1 MADNLNTAA
10 QPAAEAAT
18 PPSGAT
24 PTVVFGRFMLPDMSE
39 HPCQVASLSLS
50 KVRLL
55 TTLDVPVGV
64 QIVAYIEEFGRI
76 EGRIAQHIPG
86 GFELAFEL
94 NEKRRERFKTR
105 LKWLRDKATGN
116 AEEARRHPRYE
127 PADAKSHITLPDGR
141 TYPCQVIDIS
151 LSGAALTTDVLPALG
166 TTIMLGKM
174 KGRVVRYLPNGLAIE
189 FAKPLDQSTL
199 QSHIS

>member
-10 QPAAEAAT
+10 QPAAETAAA
-18 PPSGAT
+18 PAGAT
-24 PTVVFGRFMLPDMSE
+24 PTVIFGRFMLPDMSE

-55 TTLDVPVGV
+55 TNLDVPLGV

-76 EGRIAQHIPG
+76 EGQVSQHIPG

-94 NEKRRERFKTR
+94 NEKRRERFKGR
-105 LKWLRDKATGN
+105 LKWLRDKASGKV
-116 AEEARRHPRYE
+116 EEARRHPRYE

-151 LSGAALTTDVLPALG
+151 LSGAALTTEVLPALG
-166 TTIMLGKM
+166 TTVMLGKM

-189 FAKPLDQSTL
+189 FAKQLDQTTL
-199 QSHIS
+199 QTHIS